1 MSWTYLL
8 TAAAMILVPGP
19 DVLLVTGRALT
30 GGVRPALRVVAGTA
44 SGYLIVTTAVAVG
57 VGAAVAAVPV
67 ALDLLRWAAVGYL
80 LLLARQA
87 WRHRPGG
94 LAAVATATRPWR
106 DVRDGLLTA
115 ALNPK
120 GLVFFLAL
128 LPPFVDP
135 ARPAVPQLLALG
147 GAFCALTVLL
157 YGGVALL
164 AARLGRRGTSRG
176 SRLPAFALV
185 GAALVVAFGPA

>member
-1 MSWTYLL
+1 MTWTYLL

-19 DVLLVTGRALT
+19 DVLLVTGRALA
-30 GGVRPALRVVAGTA
+30 GGARPALRVVAGTA
-44 SGYLIVTTAVAVG
+44 TGYLLVTTGVALG
-57 VGAAVAAVPV
+57 VGAAVAALPV
-67 ALDLLRWAAVGYL
+67 VLDVLRWAAVGYL
-80 LLLARQA
+80 LLLAVQA
-87 WRHRPGG
+87 WRHR
-94 LAAVATATRPWR
+94 AAARTTQAAATRPWR

-120 GLVFFLAL
+120 GLIFFLAL

-135 ARPAVPQLLALG
+135 ARPAAPQLLVLG
-147 GAFCALTVLL
+147 GAFCVLTVVL

-164 AARLGRRGTSRG
+164 AAQVGRSRTSQG

-185 GAALVVAFGPA
+185 GAALVVAVGPA